1 MGSCGE
7 AQAPVELGD
16 VELLEGVIGQFVR
29 QAQVVNGRRGFRF
42 VVGYLSLLSTGYW
55 LLEFLRIQSFSFS
68 HTLLNLY
75 FD

>member
-16 VELLEGVIGQFVR
+16 MELLEGVMGQFVR

-42 VVGYLSLLSTGYW
+42 VVGYLSLAEYW
-55 LLEFLRIQSFSFS
+55 LLVVGVS
-68 HTLLNLY
+68 LNTVI
-75 FD
+75 